1 MICFIGTHG
10 YRRLKIN
17 YHNVILQTLI
27 FISAIVDVKAIRY
40 DAMSNISP
48 IPEQAIE
55 DDPALYIEHTQ
66 IDHIA
71 RDAFIT
77 YSNLKKLFLKNL
89 GLKYIEEGAF
99 NGQDKLEVFWS
110 LSNWNLHIPSDL
122 GPPTQ
127 SLITISWWQTLPPS
141 EVITFP
147 YFAAFGK
154 LTYLNIGGSHLTT
167 FRPNVLPR
175 SLLDINLGYSKLPVF
190 PKFALYA
197 PLLERISAHKCKMHS
212 VPFENV
218 TGLGKVKSLNLH
230 SNHLDKLAD
239 ISHMEQLEELYL
251 QNNRFS
257 SIPDLYDTPFTTLT
271 LANNPLVC
279 DMTLC
284 WIRMWPS
291 MKSTSIP
298 TDEPV
303 CAGPAEV
310 AGMKL
315 MDLDPTFMECFRG
328 E

>member
-1 MICFIGTHG
+1 MICIIGTHG
-10 YRRLKIN
+10 HRRLKMN

-27 FISAIVDVKAIRY
+27 FISAIVEVKAIRY
-40 DAMSNISP
+40 DAMSSISS

-55 DDPALYIEHTQ
+55 DDPALYIENTQ

-77 YSNLKKLFLKNL
+77 YSNLKKLYLINL
-89 GLKYIEEGAF
+89 GLRYIEEGAF

-110 LSNWNLHIPSDL
+110 ISNWNLHIPSDL

-127 SLITISWWQTLPPS
+127 SLITISLWQTLPRS

-154 LTYLNIGGSHLTT
+154 LTDLNIGGSSLTT
-167 FRPNVLPR
+167 FRPNLLPR
-175 SLLDINLGYSKLPVF
+175 SLLVIHLGYSRLPVF

-197 PLLERISAHKCKMHS
+197 PLLERIYAYKCKMHS
-212 VPFENV
+212 VPFENI
-218 TGLGKVKSLNLH
+218 TGLAKVKYLNLH
-230 SNHLDKLAD
+230 TNNLDKLPD

-257 SIPDLYDTPFTTLT
+257 SIPDLYDTPLTTLT
-271 LANNPLVC
+271 LANNPLLC
-279 DMTLC
+279 DKTLC
-284 WIRMWPS
+284 WIRMWPW
-291 MKSTSIP
+291 MKAASIP
-298 TDEPV
+298 TDEPF

-310 AGMKL
+310 ARIKL
-315 MDLDPTFMECFRG
+315 MDVDPTFMECFRG